1 MFKLECF
8 WIYVGSSFC
17 NNMSTYVKAE
27 QLLLQCLSIRTNS
40 LAIFEPELALLVR
53 LQVVSSKEGGRRE
66 LSDKIL

>member
-8 WIYVGSSFC
+8 WIYVSSSFC
-17 NNMSTYVKAE
+17 NKTYVKAE
-27 QLLLQCLSIRTNS
+27 QLLLQCLSIRTDS

-53 LQVVSSKEGGRRE
+53 LQVVSSKEEGGGE